1 MKVIHALKR
10 VGSDTIMRYFL
21 PKDALEL
28 LQITG
33 GKDVLVPSAL
43 RKIVLQ
49 NVSCAGILRSRNLR
63 GVIIASMRRENKED
77 LAKALSIKHSA
88 TDLDEKLLGIRL
100 AKNSERERALFDFF
114 EEDVPTK
121 ETGRQVIDI
130 ETVGEAPMLYDY
142 QRRARREIIQHLERG
157 RRRCLLHMP
166 TGSGKTRVAVWAV
179 AVHLME
185 SDSSVVVW
193 LANREELCEQAV
205 GEFKTVWGAVGD
217 RKVNTIR
224 LFGDHDPDIV
234 NGTKDGKSGFIVAS
248 LQKMLSADRS
258 KDILPILGSRV
269 TMVVMD
275 EAHMAIAPMYSFVLE
290 QLVEYEDNTRLLGL
304 SATPGRTWND
314 PEQDAMLADFFD
326 RKKVTL
332 NIDNGDPIEYLINN
346 GYIAKINWEQIEY
359 PDRLSVND
367 LKDLSDVDEI
377 PDSILEKLSHDTVRN
392 HKIVSEIKRLVNS
405 GHRRIIVFGATVQ
418 NSNVIS
424 IALSVMGYVSF
435 HVDSGTPTPERS
447 GIVAR
452 YKSDEDVPMILCN
465 HGVFTAGFDAPKTTA
480 VLIARPTQS
489 LVLFSQMM
497 GRATRGPVVGGTTEC
512 KVVSITDIS
521 LPGFRSLVEA
531 FNNWE
536 DVW

>member
-10 VGSDTIMRYFL
+10 VGSDTIMRHFL
-21 PKDALEL
+21 PKDVLDL
-28 LQITG
+28 LRIVAG
-33 GKDVLVPSAL
+33 EDVLVPSTL
-43 RKIVLQ
+43 RKTVLQ
-49 NVSCAGILRSRNLR
+49 NVSCAEILRSRNLR

-77 LAKALSIKHSA
+77 LAEVLGIKHST
-88 TDLDEKLLGIRL
+88 TDLDEKLFGIRL
-100 AKNSERERALFDFF
+100 AKNSERERILFDFF
-114 EEDVPTK
+114 EEDMPTEEK
-121 ETGRQVIDI
+121 GKQVIDI
-130 ETVGEAPMLYDY
+130 ETVGETPMLYDY
-142 QRRARREIIQHLERG
+142 QRQARREIIQHLEHG

-166 TGSGKTRVAVWAV
+166 TGSGKTRVAVWTV

-185 SDSSVVVW
+185 SDSAMVVW

-205 GEFKTVWGAVGD
+205 GEFKTVWSTVGD
-217 RKVNTIR
+217 RKVNTFR
-224 LFGDHDPDIV
+224 LFRDHDPDIV
-234 NGTKDGKSGFIVAS
+234 NETKDGKGGFVVAS

-258 KDILPILGSRV
+258 KGILPILGSRV

-275 EAHMAIAPMYSFVLE
+275 EAHMAIASMYSFVLE
-290 QLVEYEDNTRLLGL
+290 QLVEYEDSTRLLGL
-304 SATPGRTWND
+304 SATPGRTWNN

-332 NIDNGDPIEYLINN
+332 NIDNEDPIEYLTRN
-346 GYIAKINWEQIEY
+346 GYIAKINREQIEY
-359 PDRLSVND
+359 PDRLNADD
-367 LKDLSDVDEI
+367 LKDLNDMDEI

-392 HKIVSEIKRLVNS
+392 HKIVSEIKRLVNN
-405 GHRRIIVFGATVQ
+405 GHRRIIVFGTTVQ

-424 IALSVMGYVSF
+424 MALSVMGYVSF
-435 HVDSGTPTPERS
+435 HVDSNTPTLERS
-447 GIVAR
+447 GIIAR
-452 YKSDEDVPMILCN
+452 YKSDEDAPMILCN
-465 HGVFTAGFDAPKTTA
+465 YGVFTAGFDAPKTTA

-512 KVVSITDIS
+512 TVVSITDIS

>member
-21 PKDALEL
+21 PKDVLEL
-28 LQITG
+28 LRITVG
-33 GKDVLVPSAL
+33 EDVLVPSTL

-49 NVSCAGILRSRNLR
+49 SVSCAEILRSRNLR
-63 GVIIASMRRENKED
+63 WAIIASMRRENKED
-77 LAKALSIKHSA
+77 LAKVLGIEYSA
-88 TDLDEKLLGIRL
+88 TDLDKKLFGIRL
-100 AKNSERERALFDFF
+100 AKNSERERSLFNFF
-114 EEDVPTK
+114 EEDVPTEEK
-121 ETGRQVIDI
+121 SRQVIDI
-130 ETVGEAPMLYDY
+130 ETVGEMPMMYDY
-142 QRRARREIIQHLERG
+142 QRQARREIIRHLECG

-205 GEFKTVWGAVGD
+205 GEFKMVWNTVGD
-217 RKVNTIR
+217 RKVNTFR
-224 LFGDHDPDIV
+224 LFGNHDPDIV
-234 NGTKDGKSGFIVAS
+234 NGTKDGKGGFVVAS

-258 KDILPILGSRV
+258 KGILPILGSRV

-275 EAHMAIAPMYSFVLE
+275 EAHMAIAPKYSFVLE
-290 QLVEYEDNTRLLGL
+290 QLVEYEDSTRLLGL
-304 SATPGRTWND
+304 SATPGRTWNN

-332 NIDNGDPIEYLINN
+332 NIDSGDPIEYLTRNR
-346 GYIAKINWEQIEY
+346 YIAKINWEQIDY
-359 PDRLSVND
+359 PDRLNAND
-367 LKDLSDVDEI
+367 LKDLNDVDEI
-377 PDSILEKLSHDTVRN
+377 PDSILEKLSHDTIRN
-392 HKIVSEIKRLVNS
+392 HKIVSEIKRLVNN
-405 GHRRIIVFGATVQ
+405 GHRRIIVFGTTVQ
-418 NSNVIS
+418 NSNAIS
-424 IALSVMGYVSF
+424 VALSVMGYVSF
-435 HVDSGTPTPERS
+435 HVDSGTPMPERS
-447 GIVAR
+447 DMIAR
-452 YKSDEDVPMILCN
+452 YKSDEDVPVILCN
-465 HGVFTAGFDAPKTTA
+465 YGVLTAGFDAPKTTA

-497 GRATRGPVVGGTTEC
+497 GRATRGPVVGGTAEC
-512 KVVSITDIS
+512 TVVSITDIS